1 MARKRQ
7 QSNLLDMR
15 PRRLCDHVPRPAA
28 ASGSDAAQG
37 AAQAAGADGA
47 RGPESDA
54 AEPVGHQ
61 GGGPGGA
68 GRSPAVAPDAMQCV
82 SIQIPRFRSRWM
94 GWLQCRLRRPYLQL
108 HLDPIG
114 TTVWLACD
122 GEHSVADIGALLRDR
137 FGPDIEPVWERLALF
152 VRHLARGRLIALEA
166 PEDQP
171 PTS

>member
-28 ASGSDAAQG
+28 AGEVDAATAANGGGDGQG
-37 AAQAAGADGA
+37 GADPDQASG
-47 RGPESDA
+47 RDA
-54 AEPVGHQ
+54 V
-61 GGGPGGA
+61 
-68 GRSPAVAPDAMQCV
+68 QCV

-137 FGPDIEPVWERLALF
+137 FGPDIEPVWDRLALF

-171 PTS
+171 PTT